1 MKTNLRRITV
11 ILAVILAIG
20 TLTACGNKEN
30 GTEGT
35 VPNGT
40 QNETVNNTE
49 DGVSDETTQNETKP
63 NDSVEEI
70 VVGKAITTV
79 EDGCTYYVAETDT
92 TLEAGTE
99 IPAPKEGDKYKTI
112 DYVYTYGFKIGDKKI
127 SEWNVRAKDKTKE
140 SYDEILYSIAG
151 NKLLYMYRTF
161 ENCENLIESPTIP
174 SGITTLYWT
183 YFKCINMT
191 TAPTIPNN
199 VTDMYGTFSNCKK
212 LAETPVI
219 PNGVTRMYRTFCACE
234 SLTTAPVIPDSVTNM
249 EETFYA
255 CTNLVNA
262 PVIPE
267 NVTNMH
273 ATFDDCTSLTAA
285 PVIPKSVTNMKATF
299 SSCTGLTGA
308 IEINANPNMYDYC
321 FMGVNFVEQNLTL
334 TGSSEK
340 LEKLI
345 ATGKQ

>member
-1 MKTNLRRITV
+1 MKNRRKGILV
-11 ILAVILAIG
+11 IVMVASMLMLV
-20 TLTACGNKEN
+20 ACGSKQEVSNTPTNKPSA
-30 GTEGT
+30 TETPTTTPTPG
-35 VPNGT
+35 PT
-40 QNETVNNTE
+40 QTPEPTE
-49 DGVSDETTQNETKP
+49 EPVTE
-63 NDSVEEI
+63 V
-70 VVGKAITTV
+70 VVGKSITTV

-92 TLEAGTE
+92 TLEAGAE
-99 IPAPKEGDKYKTI
+99 IPAPKEGDKYRTT

-127 SEWNVRAKDKTKE
+127 SEWNVKAKDKTKE

-161 ENCENLIESPTIP
+161 ENCENLIESPAIP

-191 TAPTIPNN
+191 TAPTMPNN
-199 VTDMYGTFSNCKK
+199 ITDMYGTFSNCKK
-212 LAETPVI
+212 LAEAPVI

-234 SLTTAPVIPDSVTNM
+234 SLITAPMIPDSVTNM

-262 PVIPE
+262 PVIPK
-267 NVTNMH
+267 NVTNME
-273 ATFDDCTSLTAA
+273 ATFDECTSLTG
-285 PVIPKSVTNMKATF
+285 T
-299 SSCTGLTGA
+299 
-308 IEINANPNMYDYC
+308 IEINANPNRYDFC
-321 FMGVNFVEQNLTL
+321 FGGVNFAEQNLTL